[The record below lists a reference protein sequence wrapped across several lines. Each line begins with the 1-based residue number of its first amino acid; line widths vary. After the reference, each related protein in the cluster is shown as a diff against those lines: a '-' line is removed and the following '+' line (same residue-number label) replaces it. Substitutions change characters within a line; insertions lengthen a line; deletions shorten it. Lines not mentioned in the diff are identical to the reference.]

1 MNDILLKYFTGDIS
15 EQEKTNLLREVQHD
29 ANLKKEFVRLQ
40 NIYALSQIS
49 TLATNKEEGKD
60 SFKRFEAQVKHKKQR
75 QIIATTLRYAAVAIV
90 LIASTF
96 FITHYIYNST
106 SGTELNS
113 LYVPAGQRAQLTLE
127 DGSTVWLNANSTIK
141 YPSHFSKKRRHVSI
155 EGEAFFDI
163 AQNKK
168 SPFVVSTKDVE
179 LKVLGTQFNVHSYPE
194 TNFVKTNLLEGSLRI
209 YKQNAEDR
217 GVTLKPNEQ
226 LTMEGNQMKIGKTEN
241 RDYFLWTEGVY
252 AFDNERL
259 IDIIEKLQL
268 YYDVKII
275 VEDPEIFN
283 VRYTGKFRQRDGIDE
298 ILRII
303 QKIRKFNMKKDTE
316 NNIITLTK

>member
-1 MNDILLKYFTGDIS
+1 MNNKLYKYFSNELTNDEKAIFLS
-15 EQEKTNLLREVQHD
+15 EVKADEK
-29 ANLKKEFVRLQ
+29 LKEEFVKLQ
-40 NIYALSQIS
+40 NINALSQITRLS
-49 TLATNKEEGKD
+49 VNEEEGRQ
-60 SFKRFEAQVKHKKQR
+60 SFQNFEAQIKRKNQR
-75 QIIATTLRYAAVAIV
+75 HTMRQVLQYAAMAIILV
-90 LIASTF
+90 ASTF
-96 FITHYIYNST
+96 VAAHYIYNDT
-106 SGTELNS
+106 SNQELNS
-113 LYVPAGQRAQLTLE
+113 LYVPAGQRAQITLE
-127 DGSTVWLNANSTIK
+127 DGSTVWLNANSTLR
-141 YPSHFSKKRRHVSI
+141 YPSHFSRKGRHVTI

-168 SPFVVSTKDVE
+168 KPFIVSTKDVD

-194 TNFVKTNLLEGSLRI
+194 TDFVKTDLVEGSVRI
-209 YKQNAEDR
+209 YKPNAEEK

-226 LTMEGNQMKIGKTEN
+226 LTVQGNEMKLGKTGSS
-241 RDYFLWTEGVY
+241 DYFLWTEGVY

-259 IDIIEKLQL
+259 IDIIQKLQL
-268 YYDVKII
+268 YYDVKI
-275 VEDPEIFN
+275 VLEDPEIFN